1 MVNCILTEMSH
12 IFQTS
17 IAKMFSIYIPRV
29 TSKTNKQ
36 TIIDAFEKYYG
47 KVSHVDVNKKIDQ
60 NSIDCQEAFVYFSY
74 MYPESYVDTFVE
86 KIHRGDTTRVMYND
100 PYYWYVLK
108 NTSKGKK
115 TPFEPKKRIDLTN
128 LNQSAADAYASA
140 SASANYDSHNEIEN
154 YIQILR
160 DQITTLKNKLTL
172 QQYNSELVTVCC
184 NTPLTV
190 DDFSNDY
197 HNHDDDVD
205 SVKLRIQD
213 PDTLEHLEELE
224 EELEQEKEKKQENDL
239 AYLPYDNK
247 IYSGS
252 WFY

>member
-128 LNQSAADAYASA
+128 LNQSASA

-224 EELEQEKEKKQENDL
+224 
-239 AYLPYDNK
+239 
-247 IYSGS
+247 
-252 WFY
+252 